1 MGPFQGILKKAC
13 KNTSGGIS
21 ATAGVKLACVFF
33 RGWKSSSN
41 SCNDSHTALHQQKWA
56 RQTWTRYLRDSSPAS
71 SYDSVSIGVWQP
83 WLSPFRRDDAAPN
96 DGVIIHAVIFP
107 VKGFLNKVFA
117 ILICMDMV
125 CRSRKYYSPGF
136 CRLFCGKSFS
146 DGRFFW
152 IALVLY
158 AGNTKIICQRKATAA
173 QWVFGSYNL
182 SLPNSPAKKKRS
194 AGARKS
200 RHLRSYLKGRLE
212 SKHMD
217 LPSKAVRA
225 TDQ

>member
-1 MGPFQGILKKAC
+1 M
-13 KNTSGGIS
+13 
-21 ATAGVKLACVFF
+21 
-33 RGWKSSSN
+33 
-41 SCNDSHTALHQQKWA
+41 HQQKWA

-182 SLPNSPAKKKRS
+182 SLPNSPAKKAKCRGSKVTALTLLFEGAAGIETHGFAIQSSPGHRPVKR
-194 AGARKS
+194 APRNS
-200 RHLRSYLKGRLE
+200 RE
-212 SKHMD
+212 N
-217 LPSKAVRA
+217 P
-225 TDQ
+225 QCPQF